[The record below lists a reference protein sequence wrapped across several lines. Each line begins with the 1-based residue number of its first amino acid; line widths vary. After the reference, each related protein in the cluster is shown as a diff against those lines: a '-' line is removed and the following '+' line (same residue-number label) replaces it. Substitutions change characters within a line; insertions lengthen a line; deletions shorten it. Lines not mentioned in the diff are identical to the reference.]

1 MNRSYKD
8 WLAEGESLYSNLL
21 NEFEVVQA
29 QINELEK
36 QLISKRG
43 EVNELASIIGKP
55 VLEQAQRLS
64 VHAVDAPPPVLPPRA
79 PTSSASIARAL
90 TGDVAVKLL

>member
-36 QLISKRG
+36 QLIAKRS

-64 VHAVDAPPPVLPPRA
+64 VNAIDVPPPALPPRT

>member
-64 VHAVDAPPPVLPPRA
+64 VNAVDAPPQFQPPRT